1 MFDDPRWG
9 GDPREGDYS
18 PRNAHGG
25 DCDRD
30 DDGGPQLGRGP
41 NSRVE
46 NLEGH
51 RRDREAE
58 RPPDRDPYPRDRDPR
73 DVFMRDLGLPRGRER
88 EIVHDREREY
98 TLRGSESRTLATVG
112 AFRVASS
119 RDLREHDNRSADP
132 RSGDLRHLRE
142 QGLVETVRM
151 PGSRDQ
157 AVAPDEGGP
166 TSSRR
171 RPMYG

>member
-1 MFDDPRWG
+1 
-9 GDPREGDYS
+9 
-18 PRNAHGG
+18 
-25 DCDRD
+25 
-30 DDGGPQLGRGP
+30 
-41 NSRVE
+41 
-46 NLEGH
+46 
-51 RRDREAE
+51 
-58 RPPDRDPYPRDRDPR
+58 
-73 DVFMRDLGLPRGRER
+73 MRDLGLPRGRER